1 MEKIILS
8 LYEKKYLLLWVII
21 VALVIVYIPKD
32 KPSNN
37 TTLDTKQGE
46 IYRIACLSDYNNDS
60 DANKRDEYIHSC
72 TQAISFFPDD
82 YQLYHQ
88 RANIY
93 TYDQRFY
100 QQWITDSD
108 HSIQLYTGSDKDI
121 LVELYITR
129 ARFKNHI
136 WDYTGTIN
144 DYTLAILQDPDDGY
158 LYAVRAQT
166 YKEMKKYT
174 EAINDYTTSNNIGLK
189 NKEESP
195 ILYYNYF
202 FQKNY
207 YNRAQIHKELG
218 NYSWALNDYGK
229 CIDISQS
236 YWCYYDRA
244 EVYEKIG
251 NYTGAMQDYTQEI
264 VKNKDS
270 MGIFAHEK
278 RWLLKIKLWDKMG
291 WCEDLSTYL
300 KFLKNSEYEYIK
312 NTYDD
317 EVKKVVDLCK

>member
-8 LYEKKYLLLWVII
+8 LYRKKYLLLWVII
-21 VALVIVYIPKD
+21 VALAIVYIPKD
-32 KPSNN
+32 KPTNN

-46 IYRIACLSDYNNDS
+46 VYRIACLSDYNNHS
-60 DANKRDEYIHSC
+60 DTNKRDEYIYSC
-72 TQAISFFPDD
+72 TQAITFFPDD

-93 TYDQRFY
+93 GYDQRYY
-100 QQWITDSD
+100 QQWLADSNQ
-108 HSIQLYTGSDKDI
+108 SIQLYTGSDKDI
-121 LVELYITR
+121 LAELYITR
-129 ARFKNHI
+129 ARLKHHV

-144 DYTLAILQDPDDGY
+144 DYTLAILQDTDDGY
-158 LYAVRAQT
+158 LYSVRAQT

-195 ILYYNYF
+195 ILYDNYF
-202 FQKNY
+202 FQENY
-207 YNRAQIHKELG
+207 RNRAQIYTELG
-218 NYSWALNDYGK
+218 NYTWALNDYSK
-229 CIDISQS
+229 CIDIDLS
-236 YWCYYDRA
+236 YWCYYYRA
-244 EVYEKIG
+244 EIYEKID
-251 NYTGAMQDYTQEI
+251 NYTGAIQDYTQEI
-264 VKNKDS
+264 VKNKDEV
-270 MGIFAHEK
+270 FAYEK
-278 RWLLKIKLWDKMG
+278 RWLLKIKLWDKTG